1 MFREIA
7 FGVVL
12 LIAAAFVV
20 VGVAHYSPGLAW
32 VAAGVLLALVGW
44 LVLADD
50 AAPATGDAGPDE
62 VTL

>member
-20 VGVAHYSPGLAW
+20 VGIAHVTVAGAW
-32 VAAGVLLALVGW
+32 VAAGVLLAAVGW
-44 LVLADD
+44 LVLGEDADD
-50 AAPATGDAGPDE
+50 VSAPDALE
-62 VTL
+62 VDA